1 MYQGSAAGIESLPAI
16 AQRIA
21 EYGRDGDQLL
31 AHLSPNETV
40 IPRQIL
46 DAHPRLKESLFEHMQ
61 QMGIDPESYIAGRQ
75 QNSVN
80 PETGLPE
87 FAFKDLFRGIKDIFK
102 AVAPVVLPFVVNAFL
117 PNAGPVL
124 SGALGAGIGSL
135 LGGSKPRDALKMAAI
150 GGVAGGIFNGLQEGF
165 SGTKGTFGSRFAEGT
180 IQPFRDLGTSITN
193 TMQSPFTAVQA
204 APAPTGAS
212 TAGAAAG
219 GAGANPPPKTE
230 SPPSFLDKITAP
242 FTPKAAPSLEEAL
255 KAVGVTNPATAS
267 SAQLAIAQDYIK
279 KNTPGILANYGPLM
293 ALGGLGAYALGAF
306 DAPKQPQPFD
316 YYGGRTGKTLLEQ
329 SPEKYQIG
337 VYKRRLPPLQTPTL
351 PALAQGGT
359 PTAFPRRSGGI
370 SGPGTETSDSIPAML
385 SDGEFVMTARAVR
398 GAGNGSRREGMKTM
412 YQMMRKFEGNAR

>member
-1 MYQGSAAGIESLPAI
+1 
-16 AQRIA
+16 
-21 EYGRDGDQLL
+21 
-31 AHLSPNETV
+31 
-40 IPRQIL
+40 
-46 DAHPRLKESLFEHMQ
+46 
-61 QMGIDPESYIAGRQ
+61 MGIDPESYIAGRQ
-75 QNSVN
+75 QNSIN

-124 SGALGAGIGSL
+124 SGAIGAGIGSL

-180 IQPFRDLGTSITN
+180 IKPFRDLGTSITN
-193 TMQSPFTAVQA
+193 TMQSPFTQVSPAPTA
-204 APAPTGAS
+204 APA
-212 TAGAAAG
+212 AGAAAG
-219 GAGANPPPKTE
+219 GTGANPPPGTG
-230 SPPSFLDKITAP
+230 SPPSFFDR
-242 FTPKAAPSLEEAL
+242 FTSSVIPKAAPTLEGEIARISKAFPDLKGDALVKAAEA
-255 KAVGVTNPATAS
+255 AVKQG
-267 SAQLAIAQDYIK
+267 
-279 KNTPGILANYGPLM
+279 TPGILANYGPLM

>member
-21 EYGRDGDQLL
+21 EYGRGGDQLL
-31 AHLSPNETV
+31 AHLSPDETV

-75 QNSVN
+75 QNSIN

-87 FAFKDLFRGIKDIFK
+87 FFFKDLFRGIKDIFK

-124 SGALGAGIGSL
+124 SGAIGAGIGSL

-150 GGVAGGIFNGLQEGF
+150 GGVAGGIFNGLQKGF
-165 SGTKGTFGSRFAEGT
+165 SETQGTFGSRFAEGT
-180 IQPFRDLGTSITN
+180 IQPFRDLGASITN
-193 TMQSPFTAVQA
+193 TMQSPFTKVQPT
-204 APAPTGAS
+204 PAPTGAPA
-212 TAGAAAG
+212 AGATT
-219 GAGANPPPKTE
+219 GAPGTNPPQSLFDRIT
-230 SPPSFLDKITAP
+230 SPFI
-242 FTPKAAPSLEEAL
+242 PKAPPKLEEEMARIS
-255 KAVGVTNPATAS
+255 KAFPELRGEGLVRAAEAAVKQG
-267 SAQLAIAQDYIK
+267 
-279 KNTPGILANYGPLM
+279 TPGILANYGPLM

-329 SPEKYQIG
+329 SPERYQIG
-337 VYKRRLPPLQTPTL
+337 VYKGSLPPLQV
-351 PALAQGGT
+351 PALPVFARGGAS
-359 PTAFPRRSGGI
+359 TAFPRRSGGI

>member
-75 QNSVN
+75 QNSIN

-102 AVAPVVLPFVVNAFL
+102 TVAPVVLPFVVNAFL

-124 SGALGAGIGSL
+124 SGAIGAGIGSL

-150 GGVAGGIFNGLQEGF
+150 GGVAGGIFNGLQKGF
-165 SGTKGTFGSRFAEGT
+165 SETQGTFGSRFAEGT
-180 IQPFRDLGTSITN
+180 IQPFRDLGASITN
-193 TMQSPFTAVQA
+193 TMQSPFTKVQPT
-204 APAPTGAS
+204 PAPTGAP
-212 TAGAAAG
+212 AAG
-219 GAGANPPPKTE
+219 TNPPPGAPGTN
-230 SPPSFLDKITAP
+230 PPQSLFDRISSP

-255 KAVGVTNPATAS
+255 KAVGVTNPAAAS

-398 GAGNGSRREGMKTM
+398 GAGNGSRRDGMKTM